1 MRKFDKL
8 WARSVRG
15 LLLAAVVLMLIN
27 GFHKAG
33 NGDPESVV
41 RGMLGMA
48 VVGVP
53 SLLSIWLLDILIRR
67 IVSAK
72 KNSGGTEG

>member
-1 MRKFDKL
+1 
-8 WARSVRG
+8 
-15 LLLAAVVLMLIN
+15 MLIN

-41 RGMLGMA
+41 RGMFGMA

-67 IVSAK
+67 LANARE
-72 KNSGGTEG
+72 NSEGTEG